1 MNGWPLRRAV
11 ASVSLLF
18 ATLLTPAAQGQGS
31 FVLIAPANGT
41 TVSPQSTQFNWT
53 AYPGALSYS
62 LLVGSTPGASDA
74 LSFSTTSTSNP
85 SGTTSTTANLNPG
98 ATFYTTLTVQTASG
112 TASSTSTFQTKSM
125 AYVTSPANGATG
137 ISQFAQLVWTPVP
150 GAKSYTLTVSPTA
163 FNVRDNYMEVFAGNV
178 NSGSVWNLQP
188 NTLYYVTLATQ
199 TAAGWANSY
208 STVTTGTNPPPTVRS
223 SFYKTIFNLTAQIRQ
238 SAAFPGDLPLP
249 GGYLYQD
256 MLIHGYDPTQGS
268 ACGNM
273 AQALADLLTTHGILA
288 RVRNTTFEGADVHV
302 LNEYWDPFNAKWQI
316 ADPTFGVMYFDPAS
330 GVGQGVEDLNALL
343 LSGNLAG
350 IGPEWVTSSG
360 SLYSTTY
367 FMNPILYFN
376 NPFPFGELDE
386 YQEVYDYVPN
396 SPLPFLQEV
405 DLSAP
410 NPPSGVYFIWF
421 ANSTDQAV
429 LNIRG
434 TDVTVSELSAS
445 GWAPSMWLWSPW
457 SPVSIPDGMKIYTA
471 PWPSG
476 FPNSNTASLITPVYG
491 ARVAAHNISFSWTP
505 VPGATAFELWIG
517 TQPGAHDVYFYSTA
531 TAPNPGSVTSAVAS
545 VPSIGTYYATV
556 LTQTASG
563 WTNATTAFQ
572 ATALTYLA
580 TPANGARVPPRK
592 VQFNWTTTP
601 GALSY
606 TLWVGTAPGTYDV
619 LYYTTALLANPGSI
633 TSTTA
638 NLPAGVTLYA
648 TMTTQTAT
656 GSAASTSVFQTADPS
671 YLTAPANGA
680 TVSPLNTQFSWTS
693 GSGALNYTL
702 WIGTSPGTNDV
713 FYYTTANLANPAS
726 VTSTTAN
733 LPDGE
738 TLYATLWTMTSS
750 GYVSTP
756 SSFQTSAAPYL
767 SAPAN
772 GSTVSPLNT
781 QFSWTSVSG
790 ALNYTLWIGTAP
802 GTQDVLYYSTA
813 NLATPGSVTSTTA
826 NLPGGGTLY
835 ATLTTQT
842 ASGKVKSTSSFQT
855 SATPYLSAPANGSTV
870 SPQNTQLSWT
880 AVPGA
885 VNYTLWIGTAPGT
898 QNVLY
903 YTTANLATPG
913 SVTSTTANLPGGGT
927 LYATLTTQT
936 ASGKVKSTSSFQ
948 TSAASFLT
956 APASGSRV
964 SPLNTQ
970 FSWTAVL
977 GALNYTLW
985 IGTAPGTQNVFY
997 YSTANLANAASV
1009 TSTTANLPGGVTLYA
1024 TVWTMTSSGYV
1035 STPSSFQTSATPYLS
1050 APASGSTVSPQNTQ
1064 FSWTS
1069 VSGALNYTLWIGT
1082 SPGTQDVLFY
1092 TTALLANPA
1101 SVTSTTANLPGGVT
1115 LYATLWTM
1123 TSSGYMSSA
1132 SSFQTSAMSY
1142 LTAPASGSTVS
1153 PLNTQFSWT
1162 AVPGAL
1168 SYTLWVGTAPG
1179 TQDVLYYSTALL
1191 ANPASVT
1198 STTANLPGG
1207 VTLYATMTTKTA
1219 SGSVKSTSSFQTSA
1233 TPYLSAPANGST
1245 VSPLNTQ
1252 FSWTAVPGALN
1263 YTLWIGTAPGTQ
1275 DVLYYS
1281 TALLANS
1288 ASVTST
1294 SANLPGG
1301 VTLYATLWTQTASG
1315 SVKSTSSVQ
1324 TSATPYLSAPA
1335 NGSTLSPLNTQFSW
1349 TAVPGALNYTLWIGT
1364 APGTYDALYYTT
1376 ALLSDPTSVTSTTA
1390 NLPGGVTLYAT
1401 LTTQTASG
1409 KVRSTSS
1416 FRTTAKPT
1424 LTLPANGATVSSRNV
1439 QFSWTTAP
1447 GALSYELRVGTAP
1460 GTQNALYYTTAHL
1473 AHPASVTSTTANVPG
1488 ANFPGGVTLYAT
1500 LTTQTASGS
1509 VESTS
1514 SFQTSAT
1521 SYLTAPAN
1529 GSTVS
1534 PANTQFN
1541 WTAVPGV
1548 LSYTLWVGT
1557 TPGTYDALYYT
1568 TAHLADPASVTST
1581 TANLPAGVTLYA
1593 TMTTQTAS
1601 GKVKSTSSFQT
1612 SATSYLTAPAGGST
1626 VSPLNT
1632 RFIWMAVP
1640 GVLSYT
1646 LWVGTSPGTQN
1657 VFYYTTAHLADPTSV
1672 TSTKAN
1678 LPGGVTL
1685 YATMTTQTAS
1695 GKVKSTSSFQTSATT
1710 TLTSPAN
1717 GATVTPRNVQF
1728 SWTTAPG
1735 ALSYTLW
1742 VGTAPGTQDVLY
1754 YPTAHLVNPASVT
1767 STTANLPAGVTLYA
1781 TLTTHT
1787 ASGNVKSTSSFQTP
1801 VISYLTS
1808 PVNGSNVFLQN
1819 IPFSWTTSPGAL
1831 NYTLWV
1837 GTTPGAKDALFYT
1850 TANTSNPTGITS
1862 TTATLAPANTYYASL
1877 WTKSVSGYQETTSV
1891 FQTSATAVITAPTN
1905 GATNLDPAVPI
1916 TVSWTPVPTATSYE
1930 LMLGSS
1936 AGAKNYYDSG
1946 AVTTTSTSVTLN
1958 PNTTYYARLWTNAS
1972 GTLTHT
1978 DTTFATGYALAHL
1991 TYPLNGATG
2000 VSQFLPFTWSRPPGA
2015 TGYILAVSLNSGFTN
2030 AFFWSGVGPSFIP
2043 TYTSQYVWP
2052 LGPDTTYYV
2061 KLCTLDPTPAPLGC
2075 VYTSFT
2081 AGAALPPPSNQAQ
2094 FYQSI
2099 NSLTE
2104 QVSAM
2109 GQGLSHHPIS
2119 GTPLYQEMLSIG
2131 EDPSRPAKCG
2141 DYDSTLLDLLSQNNI
2156 LGRLRN
2162 ISLDGADGHDVV
2174 EVWDPFT
2181 QQWDV
2186 TDPFFGVS
2194 YFNSNMTAGQSA
2206 EQISGLLLAAN
2217 YSGINTDFITSYG
2230 DQYMTSYYMD
2240 PMTDYNNVVPFGM
2253 ITSNDVLSTAPNSPL
2268 PFLDE
2273 VDLNDEGQTGFYAFN
2288 FQNQTDAVTIQNP
2301 SSSIKPVVTLTPANT
2316 QGWAASVYLRSP
2328 WTISSAVPSG
2338 MRIFTFRRVMF

>member
-756 SSFQTSAAPYL
+756 SSFQTSAA
-767 SAPAN
+767 
-772 GSTVSPLNT
+772 
-781 QFSWTSVSG
+781 
-790 ALNYTLWIGTAP
+790 
-802 GTQDVLYYSTA
+802 
-813 NLATPGSVTSTTA
+813 
-826 NLPGGGTLY
+826 
-835 ATLTTQT
+835 
-842 ASGKVKSTSSFQT
+842 
-855 SATPYLSAPANGSTV
+855 
-870 SPQNTQLSWT
+870 
-880 AVPGA
+880 
-885 VNYTLWIGTAPGT
+885 
-898 QNVLY
+898 
-903 YTTANLATPG
+903 
-913 SVTSTTANLPGGGT
+913 
-927 LYATLTTQT
+927 
-936 ASGKVKSTSSFQ
+936 
-948 TSAASFLT
+948 
-956 APASGSRV
+956 
-964 SPLNTQ
+964 
-970 FSWTAVL
+970 
-977 GALNYTLW
+977 
-985 IGTAPGTQNVFY
+985 
-997 YSTANLANAASV
+997 
-1009 TSTTANLPGGVTLYA
+1009 
-1024 TVWTMTSSGYV
+1024 
-1035 STPSSFQTSATPYLS
+1035 
-1050 APASGSTVSPQNTQ
+1050 
-1064 FSWTS
+1064 
-1069 VSGALNYTLWIGT
+1069 
-1082 SPGTQDVLFY
+1082 
-1092 TTALLANPA
+1092 
-1101 SVTSTTANLPGGVT
+1101 
-1115 LYATLWTM
+1115 
-1123 TSSGYMSSA
+1123 
-1132 SSFQTSAMSY
+1132 
-1142 LTAPASGSTVS
+1142 
-1153 PLNTQFSWT
+1153 
-1162 AVPGAL
+1162 
-1168 SYTLWVGTAPG
+1168 
-1179 TQDVLYYSTALL
+1179 
-1191 ANPASVT
+1191 
-1198 STTANLPGG
+1198 
-1207 VTLYATMTTKTA
+1207 
-1219 SGSVKSTSSFQTSA
+1219 
-1233 TPYLSAPANGST
+1233 
-1245 VSPLNTQ
+1245 
-1252 FSWTAVPGALN
+1252 
-1263 YTLWIGTAPGTQ
+1263 
-1275 DVLYYS
+1275 
-1281 TALLANS
+1281 
-1288 ASVTST
+1288 
-1294 SANLPGG
+1294 
-1301 VTLYATLWTQTASG
+1301 
-1315 SVKSTSSVQ
+1315 
-1324 TSATPYLSAPA
+1324 PYLSAPA